1 MGQFHVQYKN
11 LGELFYY
18 NLLLITG
25 LKHKQ
30 YLRWIKKIVKMT
42 SEALWGISKQVF
54 IVLWAKL
61 KNYIPLRVLRLILRL
76 KLSGQAEISDLKK

>member
-1 MGQFHVQYKN
+1 
-11 LGELFYY
+11 
-18 NLLLITG
+18 
-25 LKHKQ
+25 
-30 YLRWIKKIVKMT
+30 MT
-42 SEALWGISKQVF
+42 SEVLWGISKQVF